1 MKVFH
6 WKNQPKIT
14 IFCCIF
20 FRFPSIADLKLGDIY
35 MIVNFFFVFGALIEF
50 AMVNTGRPPKTIAPK
65 SSIQK
70 QQYQNV
76 PVSDAAEQSPDCKS
90 ENKPDSTEIRMP
102 TKPKVNWYDID
113 SMSKKAF
120 PSLFLI
126 WNVLYFGIGMSLS
139 LSH

>member
-1 MKVFH
+1 
-6 WKNQPKIT
+6 
-14 IFCCIF
+14 
-20 FRFPSIADLKLGDIY
+20 

-76 PVSDAAEQSPDCKS
+76 PVSDAAEQSPDAKS